1 MLSAVL
7 ILVLVI
13 FTVFFIPNYRTE
25 PEEDDIDNIKK
36 DPQLKKLWSLA
47 QSAMRERKPLKAEKA
62 LLTILKFDEKNA
74 AVYNR
79 LGILYAKEK
88 HYKEAIECFEIAQSL
103 DNNASSLH
111 NVGLIYYE
119 TGKFEKAAMAFSQ
132 AIEIEGDQP
141 ARYIA
146 YAKALEKL
154 GERNKAI
161 DALET
166 AYSLSPS
173 TVVLRHLLELYEN
186 NEDVVNIEI
195 TKKRIEEIQAMKL
208 AKEES
213 EKAAK
218 AKRTRAIR
226 FGADAKTDRT
236 TTRANRAAAKTAAK
250 QQRATAKA
258 ERATARAN
266 AKTQRVAAK
275 TAAKTARKAPITSGN
290 VPAQAKK
297 IAKKR
302 KII

>member
-1 MLSAVL
+1 
-7 ILVLVI
+7 
-13 FTVFFIPNYRTE
+13 
-25 PEEDDIDNIKK
+25 
-36 DPQLKKLWSLA
+36 
-47 QSAMRERKPLKAEKA
+47 
-62 LLTILKFDEKNA
+62 
-74 AVYNR
+74 
-79 LGILYAKEK
+79 
-88 HYKEAIECFEIAQSL
+88 
-103 DNNASSLH
+103 
-111 NVGLIYYE
+111 
-119 TGKFEKAAMAFSQ
+119 MAFSQ

-186 NEDVVNIEI
+186 NEDVVNMEI
-195 TKKRIEEIQAMKL
+195 TKKRIEELQAMKL

-213 EKAAK
+213 EKADK
-218 AKRTRAIR
+218 TKRTRAIR
-226 FGADAKTDRT
+226 FGSKADRT
-236 TTRANRAAAKTAAK
+236 TARANRAAAKTAAK

-275 TAAKTARKAPITSGN
+275 SAATTARKAPITSGN
-290 VPAQAKK
+290 VPTQAKK